1 MKTCNKCTFTHP
13 DLDWDREKQKK
24 EGVWKLAI
32 ISKDSSGNVITIP
45 HVCPNEQEKVN
56 FNDPLIQCDEC
67 SSFRGWFR
75 KTHELH
81 DHKRIYH

>member
-13 DLDWDREKQKK
+13 DLDWDRDKQKK

-32 ISKDSSGNVITIP
+32 ISKDSSGNIIVIP
-45 HVCPNEQEKVN
+45 HVCPNDTPRID
-56 FNDPLIQCDEC
+56 FNAPLIHCDEC
-67 SSFRGWFR
+67 KGIFGYFRS
-75 KTHELH
+75 TQEVY